1 MGETII
7 ITSIMADPIPGN
19 LIVRA
24 QRGSPDA
31 NAALYDRY
39 HESIYRYFYYRFGD
53 PSLAEDLT
61 ADVFLK
67 MVQAISGY
75 RIEAAPFQAWLFQ
88 IARNRAID
96 HYRRTSSH
104 PTGAIYENM
113 ASGAPD
119 LDQAVDIRL
128 TSSRLAKALA
138 GLEDSQKDVILLRF
152 IEGMPIAE
160 TAIVLNKTMDAIKGL
175 QRRGLIALREML
187 NNPEVKNE

>member
-1 MGETII
+1 MGEAVI
-7 ITSIMADPIPGN
+7 ITSIMADTIPRN

-24 QRGSPDA
+24 QRGSREA
-31 NAALYDRY
+31 HATLYDRY

-53 PSLAEDLT
+53 PYIAEDLT

-75 RIEAAPFQAWLFQ
+75 RIEATPFQAWLFQ

-104 PTGAIYENM
+104 PAGEIRENL
-113 ASGAPD
+113 ASDAPD
-119 LDQAVDIRL
+119 LDYTIDIRL

-160 TAIVLNKTMDAIKGL
+160 TALVLNKSIDAIKGL
-175 QRRGLIALREML
+175 QRRGLITLRQML
-187 NNPEVKNE
+187 NILEVKNE